1 MKNEIKIDLDKT
13 TQKINELLK
22 KVSAK
27 EVVNETDDVPMALNV
42 LKLLEIYDAK
52 GQHNFYGTVSIKM
65 VGVKSRNL
73 KITERSFKLCEE
85 KIDFLK
91 Q

>member
-13 TQKINELLK
+13 TQKIIELLK

-27 EVVNETDDVPMALNV
+27 EVVNETDDVPMALNI

-52 GQHNFYGTVSIKM
+52 GHHNFYGTISIKM

-73 KITERSFKLCEE
+73 KIIERSFKLCEE
-85 KIDFLK
+85 KLEYLK

>member
-1 MKNEIKIDLDKT
+1 MKNEIKIDLEKT
-13 TQKINELLK
+13 INKINELLK
-22 KVSAK
+22 KVTAK
-27 EVVNETDDVPMALNV
+27 EVVNETDDVPMALNI

-73 KITERSFKLCEE
+73 KVLERSFKLCEE
-85 KIDFLK
+85 KIDFLN